1 MKKLNL
7 SRYLFRAEIHTF
19 IHGHVEHELAGGQ
32 GDGDVFRPAEAPS
45 EYRASIWERE
55 RGPSDTPKVTPLLL
69 HVTHGDT
76 EFPTAP
82 VALGPAGTA
91 ATLDDAHPAA
101 DGTKSRQQSRDYFFL
116 AVFISSVIPGV
127 EQGWSQG
134 GERGRVWS
142 GPSWHWDPI
151 PGPQHPQPLSIPG
164 CCHPLSHSLDI
175 RKGEQGMWVITEL
188 PNWEP
193 NEGAPSAVSGIPTH
207 PSSRSTH
214 WRH

>member
-55 RGPSDTPKVTPLLL
+55 RHPSDTPKVTPLLL

-82 VALGPAGTA
+82 AAPGPSGTA

-101 DGTKSRQQSRDYFFL
+101 DGANPGSKVGIIFSWLFL
-116 AVFISSVIPGV
+116 SAQRS
-127 EQGWSQG
+127 QGWSRDG
-134 GERGRVWS
+134 AREES
-142 GPSWHWDPI
+142 GARFGLVL
-151 PGPQHPQPLSIPG
+151 PG
-164 CCHPLSHSLDI
+164 
-175 RKGEQGMWVITEL
+175 T
-188 PNWEP
+188 
-193 NEGAPSAVSGIPTH
+193 GIP
-207 PSSRSTH
+207 SRALSTLSP
-214 WRH
+214 